1 MIIWRKRSKV
11 RNRCETEGIAA
22 SQMRDQLPASD
33 MADFAG
39 QMRKWEVRAFES
51 ERFGSPSLRAPDS

>member
-11 RNRCETEGIAA
+11 RNRCETEEIAA
-22 SQMRDQLPASD
+22 SQMCDQLPASD

-39 QMRKWEVRAFES
+39 QMRK
-51 ERFGSPSLRAPDS
+51 